1 MIEGINLKSINQYQ
15 NKIIAK
21 YSYKHYIKRDATS
34 KIIDIALD
42 LNLPP
47 EILKEIKFFRVLK

>member
-1 MIEGINLKSINQYQ
+1 M
-15 NKIIAK
+15 IAK
-21 YSYKHYIKRDATS
+21 YSYKHYIEQDAKS

-42 LNLPP
+42 LNIPP